1 MKKSVLFHSE
11 LSHVIADMGH
21 NQELTIGDSGL
32 PVPPGVEKIDLAVS
46 RGIPGGDD
54 MSQPSRKPIV
64 SMKGI
69 TKEFSGVRILDQVDF
84 NIYRGRVMAFLGENG
99 AGKSTLMKILTGVYA
114 KTQGQVFLDGQEV
127 SFQNTGES
135 QTAGISIIHQEL
147 NLIRHLSIA
156 ENIFLGREP
165 VNQARKINWKKLYAD
180 SQLLLDQLGMKESPK
195 TQVAELS
202 VGKQQMV
209 EIAKAL
215 SFHSKVI
222 IMDEPTGALTM
233 TETETLFRVIRELR
247 KEGASVVYISHRL
260 PEIFQICD
268 DLTVLRDGKLIGE
281 RDITQVDEDTIIEMM
296 VGRKLSEQ
304 YPRVVC
310 PLGEEM
316 LKAEGLSNR
325 FVKDISF
332 SVRKGEILGVAG
344 LMGSGRTELA
354 RTLYGI
360 YKADQGTIRLD
371 GKTVRINDPKQAL
384 DLGVAYVSED
394 RKENGIV
401 LGLSVLENTTLSS
414 LQAFE
419 SRLGRLSR
427 KKEKKAAGGYV
438 EEMSI
443 KISGMDQLVRFL
455 SGGNQQKVSLAKNL
469 LTNPKL
475 LILDEPT
482 RGVDVGAKKE
492 IYGLINRFKQ
502 AGMSILMISSEIP
515 EILGMSDRI
524 MVMHEGRLTGML
536 SIEEAS
542 QEKIMSMAV
551 GKGVK

>member
-1 MKKSVLFHSE
+1 
-11 LSHVIADMGH
+11 
-21 NQELTIGDSGL
+21 
-32 PVPPGVEKIDLAVS
+32 
-46 RGIPGGDD
+46 
-54 MSQPSRKPIV
+54 MSQPGRKPIV

-69 TKEFSGVRILDQVDF
+69 VKEFSGVRVLDQVDF

-99 AGKSTLMKILTGVYA
+99 AGKSTLMKILTGVYT
-114 KTQGQVFLDGQEV
+114 KTAGQVFLNGQEV
-127 SFQNTGES
+127 SFQNTRES
-135 QTAGISIIHQEL
+135 QIAGISIIHQEL

-233 TETETLFRVIRELR
+233 TESETLFRVIGELR
-247 KEGASVVYISHRL
+247 KEGTSVVYISHRL

-281 RDITQVDEDTIIEMM
+281 REISQVNEDTIIEMM

-304 YPRVVC
+304 YPRIVC
-310 PLGEEM
+310 VPGEET

-360 YKADQGTIRLD
+360 YRADQGTIWLD
-371 GKTVRINDPKQAL
+371 KKAVQISNPKQAL
-384 DLGVAYVSED
+384 DLGIAYVSED

-414 LQAFE
+414 LRTFE
-419 SRLGRLSR
+419 SKLGRLSR
-427 KKEKKAAGGYV
+427 KKEKEAAGGYV
-438 EEMSI
+438 KEMSI

-502 AGMSILMISSEIP
+502 EGMSILMISSEIP

-524 MVMHEGRLTGML
+524 MVMHEGRITGML

-542 QEKIMSMAV
+542 QEKIMRMAV